1 MQSCEGC
8 WAVDSG
14 VDKKDTIP
22 HSCMPMRNFYAMLHA
37 EWMSIIV
44 TGHDD
49 VVCMCGQ

>member
-22 HSCMPMRNFYAMLHA
+22 DSCMPMRNFYAMLHA